1 VEGGEVMGMP
11 AQFKIVDFTERSVLI
26 RDIGP
31 WDQCFTVTNDAENVV
46 ARILPVLGSR
56 RLFYFD
62 SEGDL
67 GEIKVEHGKF
77 AGFVRAEQVP

>member
-1 VEGGEVMGMP
+1 MGLP
-11 AQFKIVDFTERSVLI
+11 AQFKILEATDTSVLI

-31 WDQCFTVTNDAENVV
+31 WDQCLSVTNDAESVV
-46 ARILPVLGSR
+46 QRLAPILGRR

-67 GEIKVEHGKF
+67 GELKVENGKF
-77 AGFVRAEQVP
+77 AGFARAEAVP

>member
-1 VEGGEVMGMP
+1 MGMP
-11 AQFKIVDFTERSVLI
+11 AQIKILDFTEQSVLI

-46 ARILPVLGSR
+46 QRILPILDGR

-67 GEIKVEHGKF
+67 GEIKVKDGKF
-77 AGFVRAEQVP
+77 AGFVRAESVP

>member
-1 VEGGEVMGMP
+1 MGMP
-11 AQFKIVDFTERSVLI
+11 AQFKIVDFTEQSVLI

-31 WDQCFTVTNDAENVV
+31 WDQCFTITNDAESVV
-46 ARILPVLGSR
+46 ARILPILG

-67 GEIKVEHGKF
+67 AELLVKDGKF

>member
-1 VEGGEVMGMP
+1 MGLP
-11 AQFKIVDFTERSVLI
+11 AQFKILEATDTSVLI

-31 WDQCFTVTNDAENVV
+31 WDQCFTVTNDAEGVV
-46 ARILPVLGSR
+46 DRLRPILGRR

-67 GEIKVEHGKF
+67 GELKVENGKF
-77 AGFVRAEQVP
+77 AGFVRAESVP

>member
-1 VEGGEVMGMP
+1 MGMP
-11 AQFKIVDFTERSVLI
+11 AQIKILDFTEQSVLI

-31 WDQCFTVTNDAENVV
+31 WDQCFTVTNDAANVV
-46 ARILPVLGSR
+46 QRILPILDGR

-67 GEIKVEHGKF
+67 GEIKVKDGKF

>member
-1 VEGGEVMGMP
+1 MGMP
-11 AQFKIVDFTERSVLI
+11 AQIRILDFTEQSVLI

-46 ARILPVLGSR
+46 ARILPILGRR

-67 GEIKVEHGKF
+67 GELKVKDGKF
-77 AGFVRAEQVP
+77 AGFVRAQQVP